1 MIGLPALEQLADIL
15 YESREPWDM
24 FYRGR
29 TEMIREEDGAM
40 LLELMIPFVDKEVLD
55 LTQAGDELTVDAG
68 AYKRKVILPRSLMG
82 RQVEGARYVEDRL
95 IIRFGK
101 RDLPDRKRNE
111 DQ

>member
-1 MIGLPALEQLADIL
+1 
-15 YESREPWDM
+15 M

-29 TEMIREEDGAM
+29 TEMIREEDGEM
-40 LLELMIPFVDKEVLD
+40 LLELMLPFVDKAVLD

-68 AYKRKVILPRSLMG
+68 IYKRKVILPRPLIG
-82 RQVEGARYVEDRL
+82 RQVTGARYAEDRL

-101 RDLPDRKRNE
+101 RDLSEQERSV